1 MTHIKQL
8 VMPYVKKLKEST
20 LTQIQQMFLGFI
32 ESNLTGLAT
41 PLLKNLH
48 AFRLTSHQLEI
59 ATLIRGD
66 GDKRHRSHPEHE
78 RTGGGDTKV
87 FHTKETR
94 HQQGQYKPAGL
105 SQIFFIVSK
114 YS

>member
-32 ESNLTGLAT
+32 ESNLTRLAT

-59 ATLIRGD
+59 ATLIREGMATKD
-66 GDKRHRSHPEHE
+66 IARILNMNE
-78 RTGGGDTKV
+78 RAV
-87 FHTKETR
+87 ETQR
-94 HQQGQYKPAGL
+94 Y
-105 SQIFFIVSK
+105 FIRKKLGINKDNTNLQAYLKSF
-114 YS
+114 S